1 MTGFTERRGRPVRNP
16 QRSTIHPNLNAVRGE
31 KRVHCIR
38 AGACRSVHFMKA
50 AVIGTGYWGPNLIRN
65 FLSADG
71 IDGVIAC
78 DLDEGR
84 LAKMR
89 KSFFG
94 IETSCDA
101 HELVERSDI
110 DIVVIATPVSTHY
123 ELAKRAL
130 LAGKHCFIEKP
141 MTASSAEAEELIGLT
156 RRNGLTLFVD
166 HTFIYTGAVRK
177 MKEIVT
183 SGRLGELYY
192 FDSVRI
198 NLGLFQHDVNVIWD
212 LAPHDL
218 SIMDYLLD
226 RRPLSVSAIGSC
238 HVGNGLE
245 DIAYL
250 TLEFENNLIA
260 HFHVNW
266 LAPMKI
272 RRTLIGGTRSM
283 IVYDDTEASE
293 KVKVY
298 DKGIDVTT
306 REGVYD
312 TLVQYRTGDMLS
324 PKLDQEEA
332 LAVATRHFL
341 ECVRDGKTPITD
353 GQAGLNVVR
362 ILEASAISIKD
373 RGRAV
378 EL

>member
-1 MTGFTERRGRPVRNP
+1 
-16 QRSTIHPNLNAVRGE
+16 
-31 KRVHCIR
+31 
-38 AGACRSVHFMKA
+38 MKV

-65 FLSADG
+65 FLAADHV
-71 IDGVIAC
+71 DAVVAC
-78 DLDEGR
+78 DRDAER

-89 KSFFG
+89 KMFHG
-94 IETSCDA
+94 IETAEDHA
-101 HELVERSDI
+101 EVIARQDI
-110 DIVVIATPVSTHY
+110 DIVVIATPVSTHH
-123 ELAKRAL
+123 EIAKTAL

-141 MTASSAEAEELIGLT
+141 MTASVAEAEELIALAK
-156 RRNGLTLFVD
+156 RNHLKLFVD

-177 MKEIVT
+177 MKEIIT
-183 SGRLGELYY
+183 SGRLGEIYY

-218 SIMDYLLD
+218 SIMDYLLEQ
-226 RRPLSVSAIGSC
+226 RPIAVSAVGSC

-250 TLEFENNLIA
+250 TLEFANNMIA

-272 RRTLIGGTRSM
+272 RKTLIGGTKSM
-283 IVYDDTEASE
+283 IVYDDNETSE
-293 KVKVY
+293 KVKIY

-332 LAVATRHFL
+332 LSVGTRHFL
-341 ECVRDGKTPITD
+341 DCILNDTTPLTD
-353 GQAGLNVVR
+353 GDAGLNVVR

-373 RGRAV
+373 RGRLI

>member
-1 MTGFTERRGRPVRNP
+1 
-16 QRSTIHPNLNAVRGE
+16 
-31 KRVHCIR
+31 
-38 AGACRSVHFMKA
+38 MKA

-65 FLSADG
+65 FLALDE
-71 IDGVIAC
+71 IEAVVAC

-84 LAKMR
+84 LARMR
-89 KSFFG
+89 KQFHG
-94 IETSCDA
+94 IETASDYD
-101 HELVERSDI
+101 EVITRNDI
-110 DIVVIATPVSTHY
+110 DIVVIATPVSTHH
-123 ELAKRAL
+123 EIAKKAL
-130 LAGKHCFIEKP
+130 ENGKHCWIEKP
-141 MTASSAEAEELIGLT
+141 MTASVAEAEELIALAEKKK
-156 RRNGLTLFVD
+156 LKLFVD

-177 MKEIVT
+177 MKEVIT
-183 SGRLGELYY
+183 SGRLGEIYY

-226 RRPLSVSAIGSC
+226 KKPLSVSAIGAC

-272 RRTLIGGTRSM
+272 RKTVIGGTKSM
-283 IVYDDTEASE
+283 IVYDDTETSE
-293 KVKVY
+293 KVKIY

-332 LAVATRHFL
+332 LAVGTRHFVNCIL
-341 ECVRDGKTPITD
+341 NDKRPTTD
-353 GQAGLNVVR
+353 GHAGLNVVR
-362 ILEASAISIKD
+362 ILEASALSIKD
-373 RGRAV
+373 RGRSID
-378 EL
+378 L

>member
-1 MTGFTERRGRPVRNP
+1 
-16 QRSTIHPNLNAVRGE
+16 
-31 KRVHCIR
+31 
-38 AGACRSVHFMKA
+38 MKA
-50 AVIGTGYWGPNLIRN
+50 AVIGAGYWGPNLIRN
-65 FLSADG
+65 FLAHDE
-71 IDGVIAC
+71 IKAVVAC
-78 DLDEGR
+78 DLDEER
-84 LAKMR
+84 LKVMR
-89 KSFFG
+89 RSFYR
-94 IETSCDA
+94 IETTSNA
-101 HELVERSDI
+101 IELIDRPDI
-110 DIVVIATPVSTHY
+110 DIVVISTPVSTHF

-130 LAGKHCFIEKP
+130 EQGKHCFIEKP
-141 MTASSAEAEELIGLT
+141 ITATVREAEQLIELADRQGLK
-156 RRNGLTLFVD
+156 LFVD
-166 HTFIYTGAVRK
+166 HTFIYTGAVQK
-177 MKEIVT
+177 MKELI
-183 SGRLGELYY
+183 SSDRLGDLYY
-192 FDSVRI
+192 FDSVRV

-218 SIMDYLLD
+218 SIADYLLEQ
-226 RRPLSVSAIGSC
+226 RPISISAVGTC
-238 HVGNGLE
+238 HVGNGRE

-250 TLEFENNLIA
+250 TLEYENSLIA

-324 PKLDQEEA
+324 PKLDQTEA
-332 LAVATRHFL
+332 LATATRHFIDCIL
-341 ECVRDGKTPITD
+341 NDKTPITD

-362 ILEASAISIKD
+362 ILKASAESMRR
-373 RGRAV
+373 RGQAI

>member
-1 MTGFTERRGRPVRNP
+1 
-16 QRSTIHPNLNAVRGE
+16 
-31 KRVHCIR
+31 
-38 AGACRSVHFMKA
+38 MKV

-65 FLSADG
+65 FLSLDEVDA
-71 IDGVIAC
+71 VVAC
-78 DLDEGR
+78 DLDEAR
-84 LAKMR
+84 LAKMQ
-89 KSFFG
+89 KQFYG
-94 IETSCDA
+94 IETA
-101 HELVERSDI
+101 ANYAEVIERPDI
-110 DIVVIATPVSTHY
+110 DIVVIATPVSTHH
-123 ELAKRAL
+123 EIAKRAL
-130 LAGKHCFIEKP
+130 ENGKHVFIEKP
-141 MTASSAEAEELIGLT
+141 MTSSVAEAEELINIAEQKNLK
-156 RRNGLTLFVD
+156 LFVD

-177 MKEIVT
+177 MKEIIT

-218 SIMDYLLD
+218 SIMDYLLQQQ
-226 RRPLSVSAIGSC
+226 PKAVSAIGSC
-238 HVGNGLE
+238 HVGNDLE

-266 LAPMKI
+266 LAPVKI
-272 RRTLIGGTRSM
+272 RKTLIGGTKSM
-283 IVYDDTEASE
+283 IVYDDTETSE
-293 KVKVY
+293 KVKIY

-324 PKLDQEEA
+324 PKLDAEEA
-332 LAVATRHFL
+332 LSVGTRHFIDCIL
-341 ECVRDGKTPITD
+341 NNEQPLTD
-353 GQAGLNVVR
+353 GQSGLNVVR
-362 ILEASAISIKD
+362 ILEASTASMRD
-373 RGRAV
+373 RGRMI

>member
-1 MTGFTERRGRPVRNP
+1 
-16 QRSTIHPNLNAVRGE
+16 
-31 KRVHCIR
+31 
-38 AGACRSVHFMKA
+38 MKV
-50 AVIGTGYWGPNLIRN
+50 AVIGAGYWGPNLIRN
-65 FLSADG
+65 FLMLDEVET
-71 IDGVIAC
+71 VITC
-78 DLDEGR
+78 DLDDGR

-89 KSFFG
+89 KMFHG
-94 IETSCDA
+94 IETATD
-101 HELVERSDI
+101 HNEVIGREDI
-110 DIVVIATPVSTHY
+110 DIVVIATPVSTHH
-123 ELAKRAL
+123 EIAKKAL
-130 LAGKHCFIEKP
+130 LSGKHCFIEKP
-141 MTASSAEAEELIGLT
+141 MTASVAEAEELIEIAGRKGLK
-156 RRNGLTLFVD
+156 LFVD

-177 MKEIVT
+177 MKEIIA
-183 SGRLGELYY
+183 SGRLGEIYY

-218 SIMDYLLD
+218 SIMDFLLEQKA
-226 RRPLSVSAIGSC
+226 LSVSAIGTC
-238 HVGNGLE
+238 HVGNDLE

-272 RRTLIGGTRSM
+272 RKTLIGGTKSM

-293 KVKVY
+293 KLKIY

-324 PKLDQEEA
+324 PKLNQEEA
-332 LAVATRHFL
+332 LAVGTRHFIDCIL
-341 ECVRDGKTPITD
+341 NDTQPLTD

-362 ILEASAISIKD
+362 ILEASAISIKN
-373 RGRAV
+373 RGQLV

>member
-1 MTGFTERRGRPVRNP
+1 
-16 QRSTIHPNLNAVRGE
+16 
-31 KRVHCIR
+31 
-38 AGACRSVHFMKA
+38 MKV
-50 AVIGTGYWGPNLIRN
+50 AVIGAGYWGPNLIRN
-65 FLSADG
+65 FLQIDG

-78 DLDEGR
+78 DRDEAR

-89 KSFFG
+89 KQFYG
-94 IETSCDA
+94 IETANDYA
-101 HELVERSDI
+101 EVINRSDVHI
-110 DIVVIATPVSTHY
+110 IVIATPVSSHH
-123 ELAKRAL
+123 EIAKAAL

-141 MTASSAEAEELIGLT
+141 MTASSAEAEELIALAEEKK
-156 RRNGLTLFVD
+156 LKLFVD

-177 MKEIVT
+177 MKEIIT
-183 SGRLGELYY
+183 SGRLGDIYY

-218 SIMDYLLD
+218 SIMDFLLD
-226 RRPLSVSAIGSC
+226 QQAVSVSATGAC

-250 TLEFENNLIA
+250 TLMFENNLIA

-272 RRTLIGGTRSM
+272 RKTLIGGTKSM
-283 IVYDDTEASE
+283 IVFDDTEASE
-293 KVKVY
+293 KVKIY

-324 PKLDQEEA
+324 PKLDPTEA
-332 LAVATRHFL
+332 LAAGTRHFVDCIL
-341 ECVRDGKTPITD
+341 NDKQPITD
-353 GQAGLNVVR
+353 GRAGLNVVR
-362 ILEASAISIKD
+362 ILEASEESIKN
-373 RGRAV
+373 GGKLI
-378 EL
+378 ELGGSIS

>member
-1 MTGFTERRGRPVRNP
+1 
-16 QRSTIHPNLNAVRGE
+16 
-31 KRVHCIR
+31 
-38 AGACRSVHFMKA
+38 MKV

-65 FLSADG
+65 FLALDEVES
-71 IDGVIAC
+71 VIAC
-78 DLDEGR
+78 DVDESR
-84 LAKMR
+84 LARMR
-89 KSFFG
+89 KLFYG
-94 IETSCDA
+94 IETSHLYNDIID
-101 HELVERSDI
+101 RPDI
-110 DIVVIATPVSTHY
+110 DVVVIATPVSTHH
-123 ELAKRAL
+123 EIAKRAL

-141 MTASSAEAEELIGLT
+141 MTASVTEAEELIAIAEQKGLKI
-156 RRNGLTLFVD
+156 FVD
-166 HTFIYTGAVRK
+166 HTFVYTGAVRK
-177 MKEIVT
+177 MKELIT
-183 SGRLGELYY
+183 SGRLGDIYY
-192 FDSVRI
+192 FDSVRV

-218 SIMDYLLD
+218 SIMNYLLGQKAVA
-226 RRPLSVSAIGSC
+226 VSAIGSC

-250 TLEFENNLIA
+250 TLEFEGNLIA
-260 HFHVNW
+260 SFHVNW
-266 LAPMKI
+266 LAPVKI

-283 IVYDDTEASE
+283 IVYDDTETSE

-298 DKGIDVTT
+298 DKGIDITT

-332 LAVATRHFL
+332 LAVGTRHFIDCL
-341 ECVRDGKTPITD
+341 LNEETPMTD

-373 RGRAV
+373 RGKLV

>member
-1 MTGFTERRGRPVRNP
+1 
-16 QRSTIHPNLNAVRGE
+16 
-31 KRVHCIR
+31 
-38 AGACRSVHFMKA
+38 MKV
-50 AVIGTGYWGPNLIRN
+50 AVIGAGYWGPNLIRN
-65 FLSADG
+65 FLMLDEIEA
-71 IDGVIAC
+71 VVAC

-89 KSFFG
+89 KMFYG
-94 IETSCDA
+94 IETSTDHNEVIA
-101 HELVERSDI
+101 RDDI
-110 DIVVIATPVSTHY
+110 DIVVISTPVSTHH
-123 ELAKRAL
+123 EIAKKAL
-130 LAGKHCFIEKP
+130 VAGKHCFIEKP
-141 MTASSAEAEELIGLT
+141 MTASVAEAEELIEIADRKGLK
-156 RRNGLTLFVD
+156 LFVD
-166 HTFIYTGAVRK
+166 HTFIYAGAVRK
-177 MKEIVT
+177 MKEIIT
-183 SGRLGELYY
+183 SGRLGEIYY

-218 SIMDYLLD
+218 SIMDYLLEQKA
-226 RRPLSVSAIGSC
+226 LSVSAIGTC

-272 RRTLIGGTRSM
+272 RKTLIGGTKSM

-293 KVKVY
+293 KVKIY

-324 PKLDQEEA
+324 PKLNQEEA
-332 LAVATRHFL
+332 LAVGTRHFIDCIL
-341 ECVRDGKTPITD
+341 NDTQPLTD

-362 ILEASAISIKD
+362 ILEASAISIKN
-373 RGRAV
+373 RGQLV